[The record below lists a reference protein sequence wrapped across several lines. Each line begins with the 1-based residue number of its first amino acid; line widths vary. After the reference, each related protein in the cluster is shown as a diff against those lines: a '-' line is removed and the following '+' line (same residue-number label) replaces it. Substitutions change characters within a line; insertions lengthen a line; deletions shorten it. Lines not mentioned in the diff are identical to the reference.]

1 MNEESNQEES
11 GGHRRVHP
19 LIIGKYT
26 LEGGGSCPEQY
37 DVMLDGQEVGYLRLR
52 HGNFTA
58 DCPFGNTVHQATPN
72 GDGRFED
79 SEREEYLTKAI
90 AAIDKELNKN
100 MNKLTDTEIVDFLA
114 SLWDSQM
121 MGEVEILGQKF
132 SNLTGS
138 FRDAIKAKMKECYET
153 N

>member
-1 MNEESNQEES
+1 
-11 GGHRRVHP
+11 
-19 LIIGKYT
+19 
-26 LEGGGSCPEQY
+26 
-37 DVMLDGQEVGYLRLR
+37 
-52 HGNFTA
+52 
-58 DCPFGNTVHQATPN
+58 
-72 GDGRFED
+72 
-79 SEREEYLTKAI
+79 
-90 AAIDKELNKN
+90 